1 MGTRSAW
8 TPERRA
14 KQAAIIRHTQP
25 WKNSTGPRTPEGKLT
40 SSRNAYAG
48 DWYHEALAKI
58 ADARS
63 GALTVMG
70 YARMPK
76 DTMTDTRRT

>member
-1 MGTRSAW
+1 MGINSAW

-14 KQAAIIRHTQP
+14 KQASFIRQTQP
-25 WKNSTGPRTPEGKLT
+25 WKHSTGPRTTEGKAT
-40 SSRNAYAG
+40 SSRNAYSG

-63 GALTVMG
+63 KALAIMG
-70 YARMPK
+70 YTRMPK
-76 DTMTDTRRT
+76 SVRTDTRRT